1 VGATSA
7 VHDRVTVMSNSQS
20 VPDNIDWEREE
31 EFAYTD
37 ALTLPQ
43 WGWEFLRRNPDYR
56 EVWENAGGHER
67 FALRQAST
75 IVERQRPSR
84 FGEWGLMHGCDP
96 QLDCRSSVVFWH
108 PDLCGRVLRLN
119 ALPVEEGRGCKFHLS
134 DLVCRSV
141 LLRTSDGAQH
151 VLFRDGCYALQL
163 FVEGESLVKPAHL
176 MPVRPLDRDS
186 DQFRSYQ
193 CFVDFL
199 VSSRLLPSHFPPT
212 YLGERLKR
220 VLRALDGDFAGASQ
234 RRIAVMLFGQ
244 EHVDNEWCAVGRPL
258 RDKVRRTIHRGHD
271 LMRGGYRS
279 LIR

>member
-1 VGATSA
+1 MGASCA
-7 VHDRVTVMSNSQS
+7 AQDGVIVMSNSQS

-56 EVWENAGGHER
+56 EVWENAGGAER
-67 FALRQAST
+67 LAQRQAST
-75 IVERQRPSR
+75 IVETQRSTR
-84 FGEWGLMHGCDP
+84 FGKWGLMTGCDP
-96 QLDCRSSVVFWH
+96 QLDCRSSVVFWD

-119 ALPVEEGRGCKFHLS
+119 AIPVEAGRGCEFHLS
-134 DLVCRSV
+134 DVMCKSV
-141 LLRTSDGAQH
+141 LLRTGDGAQH
-151 VLFRDGCYALQL
+151 LLFRDGCYALQL
-163 FVEGESLVKPAHL
+163 FVEGESLAKPVHL
-176 MPVRPLDRDS
+176 MPARPLDRDS

-212 YLGERLKR
+212 YLGGRLKC
-220 VLRALDGDFAGASQ
+220 VLRALDGDLAGASQ

-244 EHVDNEWCAVGRPL
+244 VRVDNEWCAVGRPL
-258 RDKVRRTIHRGHD
+258 RDKVRRAIHRGHD
-271 LMRGGYRS
+271 LMRGGYRT